1 MCHKRIEGEYRCFL
15 NHPLSKQYCFL
26 LDSTNKINDDNII
39 IYINKN
45 NNNSINNSNNNS
57 KPVLLFK
64 ITNQYPFKPPK
75 LYIYNFKYNNYDID
89 YNRWSYEN
97 GEKFNNIIKN
107 LNLSRYDILL
117 LWFFIINKNINY
129 LYKKPIYSLEL
140 KQECFCCS
148 TIICSGNWSPSYK
161 ITDIFLEY
169 YLRKE
174 LFTFSNKLT
183 IRYLQTIFNN
193 DKWDL
198 SMDIVEHILNMLF

>member
-1 MCHKRIEGEYRCFL
+1 MCHKRIENEYRCFL
-15 NHPLSKQYCFL
+15 NHPLNKEYCFL
-26 LDSTNKINDDNII
+26 LDSTNKINDNNII

-45 NNNSINNSNNNS
+45 TNNNTNNNS
-57 KPVLLFK
+57 KPVILLK

-89 YNRWSYEN
+89 YNRWSYDN
-97 GEKFNNIIKN
+97 GEKFNNIIKK
-107 LNLSRYDILL
+107 LNLSSYDILL
-117 LWFFIINKNINY
+117 LWFFIINKNIKY

-140 KQECFCCS
+140 QQKCFCCS
-148 TIICSGNWSPSYK
+148 TIICSGNWTPSYK

-183 IRYLQTIFNN
+183 IKYLQTIFNN
-193 DKWDL
+193 DKWNL